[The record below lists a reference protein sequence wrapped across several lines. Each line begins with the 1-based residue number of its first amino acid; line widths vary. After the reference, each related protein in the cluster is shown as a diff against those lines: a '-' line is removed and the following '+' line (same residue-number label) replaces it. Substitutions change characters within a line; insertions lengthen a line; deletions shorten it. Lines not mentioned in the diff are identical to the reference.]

1 MRIRVVSTKEE
12 IESLS
17 KGEKIIHLTFRP
29 SDKDI
34 FGLVKSCPEV
44 KAIHIPSSYMK
55 SVSGSTKML
64 LEMQSIALLEGDIWG
79 HRTDISEYYEIK
91 QEVFDKI
98 EKLKSEGLS
107 ESDVSKRMERDT
119 GLSNDLLQFLMKGK
133 GKKK

>member
-1 MRIRVVSTKEE
+1 MRIRVVSSKEE

-34 FGLVKSCPEV
+34 FALVHKCPEV
-44 KAIHIPSSYMK
+44 KAIHIPGSYMK
-55 SVSGSTKML
+55 TISDSIKML
-64 LEMQSIALLEGDIWG
+64 LNMQNISLLEGDIWG

-98 EKLKSEGLS
+98 EELKSEGLS
-107 ESDVSKRMERDT
+107 ESDISKRMERET
-119 GLSNDLLQFLMKGK
+119 GLSKDLLQFLMKGK
-133 GKKK
+133 K

>member
-1 MRIRVVSTKEE
+1 MRIKVVSSKEE

-17 KGEKIIHLTFRP
+17 KCEKIIHITFRP

>member
-1 MRIRVVSTKEE
+1 MRIRVVSSKEE

-17 KGEKIIHLTFRP
+17 KDEKIIHLTFRP

-34 FGLVKSCPEV
+34 FALVQKCPEV

-55 SVSGSTKML
+55 TISNSIKML
-64 LEMQSIALLEGDIWG
+64 LNMQGISLLEGDMWG

-91 QEVFDKI
+91 QEVLDRIK
-98 EKLKSEGLS
+98 KLKSEGLS
-107 ESDVSKRMERDT
+107 EAEVLKRMERET